1 MKTAG
6 LRCHSWARSW
16 RSSVA
21 RRRPT
26 VTTRRSH
33 DRQTRQRPRQRR
45 RTRRRRRRRTSACRG
60 RPTPA
65 PASHLSLLP
74 GGRTYLGFENLA
86 QGVHRGSNLETTQLK
101 FDQSCGDR
109 VINKQDH
116 VVLQVSGDFIN
127 LKNSTKVDL
136 AFKQTKDESLPR
148 HQLFCTFA
156 QETEPSDPNVP
167 HVFCNFEP
175 RFLLMKIYTM
185 IMYVQCT
192 LNVHFFSIRRAPN
205 WQGVSGQS
213 SYPPK
218 TSLPSRPLYQG
229 RILFSDSLRASCVGY
244 DLYRFF

>member
-16 RSSVA
+16 KSSVA
-21 RRRPT
+21 RRRLT
-26 VTTRRSH
+26 ATIRRSH

-74 GGRTYLGFENLA
+74 GGRTNLGFENLA
-86 QGVHRGSNLETTQLK
+86 QGVHRCSNLETTQLK

-116 VVLQVSGDFIN
+116 VVLQVSGDSIN

-136 AFKQTKDESLPR
+136 ALKLRQTKDESLPR

-192 LNVHFFSIRRAPN
+192 LNVHFFSIRRALN
-205 WQGVSGQS
+205 WQGMSGQ
-213 SYPPK
+213 
-218 TSLPSRPLYQG
+218 
-229 RILFSDSLRASCVGY
+229 
-244 DLYRFF
+244 

>member
-33 DRQTRQRPRQRR
+33 DRPTRQRPRQRR

-101 FDQSCGDR
+101 FDQSCGDG

-127 LKNSTKVDL
+127 LKNSTKVDMAL
-136 AFKQTKDESLPR
+136 KLKQTKDESLPR

-175 RFLLMKIYTM
+175 RFLLENMKIYTM
-185 IMYVQCT
+185 IMYVQCS
-192 LNVHFFSIRRAPN
+192 LNVQWRS
-205 WQGVSGQS
+205 
-213 SYPPK
+213 
-218 TSLPSRPLYQG
+218 
-229 RILFSDSLRASCVGY
+229 
-244 DLYRFF
+244 